1 MSVGRKV
8 IMVGIVV
15 DLGSKEIV
23 IDLLVGAMGWYGEG
37 LWWSQR
43 AFVWLHNCS
52 SLKVAEPQRTK
63 PIPLRF
69 TREEKTKTKVHVFLR
84 EKTGLSA
91 SSNDRVLSTL
101 SSSTSNLAVTM

>member
-1 MSVGRKV
+1 MRGRKKKKRKV
-8 IMVGIVV
+8 
-15 DLGSKEIV
+15 V

-52 SLKVAEPQRTK
+52 SLKVAEPQRTQ

-84 EKTGLSA
+84 EKTGLSS
-91 SSNDRVLSTL
+91 SSNDRVFSAL
-101 SSSTSNLAVTM
+101 SSSISNLTVTM